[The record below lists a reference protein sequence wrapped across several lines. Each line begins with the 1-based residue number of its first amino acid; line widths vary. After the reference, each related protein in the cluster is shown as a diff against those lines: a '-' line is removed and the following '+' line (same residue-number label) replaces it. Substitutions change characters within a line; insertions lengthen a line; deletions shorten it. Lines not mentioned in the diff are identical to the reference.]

1 MQKQQNVKRGV
12 WTVAVVSLALGAQA
26 VTVINQ
32 TTKQLLFYDDFESAP
47 FFGGI
52 PDVLNQLFLTSG
64 MSTTV
69 YWVDDIAAEWVYT
82 PPPPPPPPP
91 GGTVFILN

>member
-1 MQKQQNVKRGV
+1 MRTQRIVKAGI
-12 WTVAVVSLALGAQA
+12 WAAAACSALCAQA
-26 VTVINQ
+26 VTVINR
-32 TTKQLLFYDDFESAP
+32 TTGQLLFYDDFESAP

-64 MSTTV
+64 VNTTV
-69 YWVDDIAAEWVYT
+69 YWVDDIEAEWVYT

-91 GGTVFILN
+91 TGTVSILN

>member
-1 MQKQQNVKRGV
+1 MRTQQNVKRGV

-47 FFGGI
+47 
-52 PDVLNQLFLTSG
+52 
-64 MSTTV
+64 
-69 YWVDDIAAEWVYT
+69 AASSSAHPE
-82 PPPPPPPPP
+82 
-91 GGTVFILN
+91 F